1 MPSNKFIP
9 FGSAVLAAV
18 MLFSCTKEFREKTP
32 MADDLSDSA
41 TIKIFNASVSS
52 VRNQLIINDVLTL
65 RTVFAYNSTW
75 PTSAAN
81 AGFVVSPGQKSIV
94 IKDSNATSTQPV
106 QNITLGAE
114 AGKSYS
120 IFLYDTVTAMKNKLV
135 VNDIVIPAD
144 TTSRLRFANFSFR
157 RATPAPAIDVYSFS
171 RKQLIFTNVP
181 LNDVTGYISYPSLT
195 SDTLA
200 ILPAGTTDTLVK
212 LNGYSTT
219 PKRSYTLVFRGVYTV
234 TGTGATA
241 RGVSS
246 VTDY

>member
-1 MPSNKFIP
+1 MSSKRFVP
-9 FGSAVLAAV
+9 FASLVLAFG
-18 MLFSCTKEFREKTP
+18 LLLSCTKEFKENTP
-32 MADDLSDSA
+32 MLDELSDSA

-52 VRNQLIINDVLTL
+52 ARTQLIINDILTL
-65 RTVFAYNSTW
+65 RTVFTYNSTW

-81 AGFVVSPGQKSIV
+81 TGFVVSPGQKSLV
-94 IKDSNATSTQPV
+94 IKDSSATSTQPV
-106 QNITLGAE
+106 QNIALTAE

-135 VNDIVIPAD
+135 VNDIVIPSD

-157 RATPAPAIDVYSFS
+157 RATPAPAIDVYSFN
-171 RKQLIFTNVP
+171 RKQLIFTNVA

-200 ILPAGTTDTLVK
+200 ILPAGATDTLVK

>member
-1 MPSNKFIP
+1 MPSYKFISL
-9 FGSAVLAAV
+9 GVVATL
-18 MLFSCTKEFREKTP
+18 LFSCTKEFREQTP
-32 MADDLSDSA
+32 MQDDLSDSA

-52 VRNQLIINDVLTL
+52 ARNQLIINDVLTL

-75 PTSAAN
+75 PSSAAN
-81 AGFVVSPGQKSIV
+81 TGFVVSPGQKSLV
-94 IKDSNATSTQPV
+94 VKDSSTVSTQPV
-106 QNITLGAE
+106 QNIAMDAQ

-120 IFLYDTVTAMKNKLV
+120 VFLYDTVTAMKNKLV
-135 VNDIVIPAD
+135 VNDIVIPSD

-171 RKQLIFTNVP
+171 RKALIFTNVA
-181 LNDVTGYISYPSLT
+181 LNDVTGYIAYPSLT